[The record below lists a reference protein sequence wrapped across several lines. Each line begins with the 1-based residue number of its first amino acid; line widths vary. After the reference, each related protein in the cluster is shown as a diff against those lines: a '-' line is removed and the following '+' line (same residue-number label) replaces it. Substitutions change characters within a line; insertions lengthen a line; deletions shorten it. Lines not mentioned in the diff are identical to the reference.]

1 MPRLAKADVSRQ
13 PGIRTRPSGGPRG
26 LAVNGLLPLIKLLN
40 LLWFHYFGYFQLY
53 LEYELVYRTAVGTVL
68 LPQYQL
74 VPVPQYPLHLATQAE
89 IAVKA
94 TAPFPLRRP
103 VSIALGLK
111 RVALVR
117 RSSAAR
123 FRVVC
128 RPRTDDS
135 ARAGR

>member
-26 LAVNGLLPLIKLLN
+26 LAVNGLLPLIKLLT
-40 LLWFHYFGYFQLY
+40 LLWFTI
-53 LEYELVYRTAVGTVL
+53 LVIFNYILNTNLFTVGTVL
-68 LPQYQL
+68 LPACTGTA
-74 VPVPQYPLHLATQAE
+74 VPPAFGSNRPK

-94 TAPFPLRRP
+94 TATPLRRP
-103 VSIALGLK
+103 EFFYCVGVETPRQLAPFA
-111 RVALVR
+111 R
-117 RSSAAR
+117 AR
-123 FRVVC
+123 FRLVC